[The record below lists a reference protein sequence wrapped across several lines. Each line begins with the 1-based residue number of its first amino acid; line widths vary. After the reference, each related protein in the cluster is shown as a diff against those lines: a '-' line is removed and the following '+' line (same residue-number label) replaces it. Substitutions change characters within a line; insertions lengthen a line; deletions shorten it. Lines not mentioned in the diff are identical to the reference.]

1 MICRIMEEVNYRDAS
16 AKLGRMART
25 ERDQLAVISQQV
37 MDLSMW
43 MARHHNMRFAEF
55 GLTDTLARSL
65 LQLDPDQPVPTR
77 ALASMLGCDPS
88 NVTPF
93 VDRLERAGLVERQV
107 DQHDR
112 RVKTL
117 VVTAEGR
124 AMLERMNDIRGTDS
138 PPLQGLSPT
147 ERDTLEKLLGKAWT
161 AATAYAAEQCAL
173 VRTKA

>member
-1 MICRIMEEVNYRDAS
+1 MEEVNYRDAS

-161 AATAYAAEQCAL
+161 AANAYAAEQCAL
-173 VRTKA
+173 VRTKV

>member
-1 MICRIMEEVNYRDAS
+1 MLEEVNYRDAS

-43 MARHHNMRFAEF
+43 MARHHNMRFAAEL

-117 VVTAEGR
+117 VVTAAGR

-138 PPLQGLSPT
+138 PPLQGLSPA
-147 ERDTLEKLLGKAWT
+147 ERDSLEKLLGKART
-161 AATAYAAEQCAL
+161 AADAYVAEQCAL
-173 VRTKA
+173 VRTKV

>member
-1 MICRIMEEVNYRDAS
+1 MLEEVNYRDAS
-16 AKLGRMART
+16 AKLGLMART
-25 ERDQLAVISQQV
+25 ERDQLALLSQQV

-43 MARHHNMRFAEF
+43 MARHYNVRFAAEL

-77 ALASMLGCDPS
+77 ALAAMLGCDPS

-117 VVTAEGR
+117 VVTPAGR
-124 AMLERMNDIRGTDS
+124 AMLERINDIRGTDS
-138 PPLQGLSPT
+138 PPLQSLSPA
-147 ERDTLEKLLGKAWT
+147 ERDTLEKLLGKALT
-161 AATAYAAEQCAL
+161 AADAYAAEQCAL
-173 VRTKA
+173 VRTKV

>member
-1 MICRIMEEVNYRDAS
+1 MKEVNYRDAS

-43 MARHHNMRFAEF
+43 MARHHNVRFAEF

-112 RVKTL
+112 RVMTL

-161 AATAYAAEQCAL
+161 AANAYAAEQCAL
-173 VRTKA
+173 VRTKV